1 MMDFDWQWFPAESPR
16 GVLVICHG
24 MAEHHA
30 RYTPLAQ
37 YMVKHGWHVL
47 TFDHPGHG
55 SKADQPGY
63 FGPAGWD
70 AVTDR
75 MAVMLTEA
83 ATRAPDLPLWLVGH
97 SMGSF
102 AVLDYACRFPL
113 PTQCKGI
120 ALIATD
126 SPQTLPSLA
135 LAGVTGLL
143 GRVYGW
149 TTSSKLLKALTFEAF
164 NRHFKPNRTS
174 DDWVCGDAAVVDA
187 YQADPLCGFDC
198 SIALWSELSHVFR
211 RLSKNSHLKNLPASC
226 QVVLLA
232 GGKDPVGRFGKGPR
246 ALTQRL
252 RKLGYSA
259 ELKLYPSMRHE
270 ILNEKD
276 KSLVWADFQRMVS
289 DLS

>member
-1 MMDFDWQWFPAESPR
+1 MMDFDWQWFPADAPR
-16 GVLVICHG
+16 GVVVLCHG

-30 RYTPLAQ
+30 RYTPLAHFLTE
-37 YMVKHGWHVL
+37 HGWHVM

-55 SKADQPGY
+55 NKTDQLGY

-75 MAVMLTEA
+75 MSVMLAEA
-83 ATRAPDLPLWLVGH
+83 TRRAPDVPLWLIGH

-113 PTQCKGI
+113 PQQCKGI
-120 ALIATD
+120 GLIATD
-126 SPQTLPSLA
+126 SPLPIASLA
-135 LAGVTGLL
+135 LSAVTRLL
-143 GRVYGW
+143 GALRGE
-149 TTSSKLLKALTFEAF
+149 TNSSNLLRALTFGAF
-164 NRHFKPNRTS
+164 NRAFKPARTS
-174 DDWVCGDAAVVDA
+174 DDWICGDAVVVDA

-198 SIALWSELSHVFR
+198 SIALWAELSQVLR
-211 RLSKNSHLKNLPASC
+211 RLGSNRHLQQLPKEC
-226 QVVLLA
+226 QVILLA

-276 KSLVWADFQRMVS
+276 KSLVWADLQRMVS